1 MNNIG
6 RGRPPCVI
14 ELVSSRYP
22 SPVSS
27 PPRPGRQSPRGT
39 VSVLPRV
46 SGEMFFL
53 KGGGWTPFAP
63 IGISNIRRGHPWGGG
78 EIVNTPAP
86 STGLRAPGSGLRAP
100 GSGLRAPGS
109 GLRAPGSVVP
119 GYRNRRNGCRAHRA
133 QSTGVAY
140 NEKGPAWASPPD
152 SGFCFRLREYREQSK
167 RNRAGRGTKVMVMLR
182 SLACFPTET

>member
-39 VSVLPRV
+39 VSVLPQGLWRNV
-46 SGEMFFL
+46 LSE
-53 KGGGWTPFAP
+53 
-63 IGISNIRRGHPWGGG
+63 RRGLDPLRSYWNQQHPEGSPLGCVG

-86 STGLRAPGSGLRAP
+86 STGLGT
-100 GSGLRAPGS
+100 GLRAPGS

>member
-39 VSVLPRV
+39 VSVLPQGLWRNV
-46 SGEMFFL
+46 LSERRGLDPLRSYWNQQHPEGSPL
-53 KGGGWTPFAP
+53 GGWRDRKYSRTE
-63 IGISNIRRGHPWGGG
+63 HW
-78 EIVNTPAP
+78 
-86 STGLRAPGSGLRAP
+86 
-100 GSGLRAPGS
+100 APGS

>member
-63 IGISNIRRGHPWGGG
+63 IGISNIRRGRPWG
-78 EIVNTPAP
+78 EWRDRKYSRTEHW
-86 STGLRAPGSGLRAP
+86 
-100 GSGLRAPGS
+100 APGS

-152 SGFCFRLREYREQSK
+152 SGFCFRLREHREQSK